1 MARARTIK
9 PGLFTNEFVADCS
22 FAARYLFTGLWTIAD
37 REGRMKDQP
46 RTIKAMLLPM
56 DDVDCDELLE
66 ELHEAGLIVRYEA
79 GEHKVLQVINFVKHQ
94 RPHPSEAKSDLP
106 CFDKTKQHIVVRKNE
121 RSCENTSNCAFN
133 PSPLSLLPS
142 TFSPSTFELPTEV
155 CTETAGPSVS
165 VLPVVVLEFPTE
177 GKGGKSWGLTEA
189 KLAEYLT
196 VYPNL
201 DVMGEMRK
209 ALQWCRDNPTKLK
222 TKGGMPAFLT
232 RWLNR
237 AQDRPSGARDGPQ
250 SQSARPMIDPGI
262 FGGGNDET

>member
-66 ELHEAGLIVRYEA
+66 ELHDAGLIVRYEA

-142 TFSPSTFELPTEV
+142 PFSPSTFELPTEV
-155 CTETAGPSVS
+155 SAETAESGPSAAS
-165 VLPVVVLEFPTE
+165 AYVLDFPVD
-177 GKGGKSWGLTEA
+177 GKAGRAWWLSQA
-189 KLAEYLT
+189 KLDEY
-196 VYPNL
+196 VACYPSL
-201 DVMGEMRK
+201 DVPAQVRMAR
-209 ALQWCRDNPTKLK
+209 QWCIDNPTKRK
-222 TKGGMPAFLT
+222 TAGGMLAFLT
-232 RWLNR
+232 KWLNR
-237 AQDRPSGARDGPQ
+237 SQNYNGGARAGPDLQVRAAPDPSIWSTSNDQ
-250 SQSARPMIDPGI
+250 S
-262 FGGGNDET
+262 